1 MATTNVEVQLQKA
14 IEMKGTVQE
23 FAAILTQRMNEL
35 NDMLDYYVRSGF
47 PEDIA
52 KTYYINYY
60 TPDNDIISDLSKKM
74 MSKHVE
80 FLDNVIVDLKRAK
93 DRK

>member
-1 MATTNVEVQLQKA
+1 MAITNVQVQLQKA

-23 FAAILTQRMNEL
+23 FAAILTQRMSYL
-35 NDMLDYYVRSGF
+35 NDMLDYFVRGGF

-60 TPDNDIISDLSKKM
+60 TPDNDIISDLSRKM
-74 MSKHVE
+74 LSDHVD
-80 FLDNVIVDLKRAK
+80 FLDRVINNLKKAA
-93 DRK
+93 DRQ